1 MTYATRNELFGD
13 PPQRRFADVTLH
25 GRNFRLRSLMA
36 GEANRITCRHLAAED
51 EDARASAL
59 SSLPA
64 RYIVQCVVDADG
76 NRILSDTDVV
86 TILDTWDAAFTADL
100 AAACQK
106 HCGATEDSEKNSVA
120 TPS

>member
-1 MTYATRNELFGD
+1 MSLATRDQLLGGALR
-13 PPQRRFADVTLH
+13 RRFAEVAVQ
-25 GRNFRLRSLMA
+25 GRGFRLRSLSA
-36 GEANRITCRHLAAED
+36 GEANRITCRHLAADD
-51 EDARASAL
+51 EDARAQAL

-76 NRILSDTDVV
+76 NRIFSDTDVAK
-86 TILDTWDAAFTADL
+86 ILEQWDASFTAEV

-106 HCGATEDSEKNSVA
+106 HCGATEDAEKNFET

>member
-1 MTYATRNELFGD
+1 MTYATRNDLLNA
-13 PPQRRFADVTLH
+13 PPQRRFADVTVH